1 MLKFVIRLSRPDR
14 SGSLEEAGAIF
25 SWYKKAT
32 AGSSFCAKEK
42 KQPARKLERMAGKKK
57 KKKII

>member
-1 MLKFVIRLSRPDR
+1 MLKFAIRLSRPDR

-42 KQPARKLERMAGKKK
+42 KHPTRKLERMAGNSA
-57 KKKII
+57 